1 MKCGRDLSE
10 EVLKRRKTTRKNQAK
25 PAPLPAHENPLS
37 QAVCSGGYTE
47 LHLAHQFK
55 SDLIKIRFTSQ
66 DHKPPSLFGVTQNYQ
81 SPTGVT
87 SETTDAAASPLAE
100 SGTRFWR
107 SLTYAVLAAAAQVL
121 DIQRSELDGLFRSVE
136 NDPGTT
142 ELIIYDNVASGV
154 GHSKR
159 IAENFQSILE
169 KTLYLSSSCNC
180 QDSCYDCLRTYANQ
194 PFHDQLDRGLV
205 EEFLRPLV
213 EVMNPD
219 EVLLDFAPQSNRIP
233 LDQIPSRISASP
245 RLLKSESSFA
255 ITHLQEPFNLA
266 LLGSLIAASTLN
278 AGNPVSLMLR
288 SLPERNLSDDAAV
301 ARRRLSQWI
310 EQGVLEL
317 YVNDTLTT
325 DTYCLSPDHP
335 LARRA
340 FRITFDSDGSSS
352 DFLEARSEIG
362 VQAVSEQL
370 VRLRA
375 GSRLVSSEEI
385 ADPEN
390 LIVFP
395 STSWSAMKLEL
406 LRAKLGLA
414 QLLEGQSFEFIEYSD
429 RYINFRERA
438 DARFLVDLLNGP
450 WLNPDSQFR
459 VRTNQTKEEDTAG
472 DCSRL
477 HSLESDLSQLDGV
490 CRYELIWGD
499 FRRPRRTLLHRRE
512 LILQSVSGQ
521 RHRVLFDK
529 GMDFL
534 SYNRNTCLY
543 TIRDDTYIVSAKQ
556 T

>member
-1 MKCGRDLSE
+1 
-10 EVLKRRKTTRKNQAK
+10 
-25 PAPLPAHENPLS
+25 
-37 QAVCSGGYTE
+37 VCSGGYTE

-66 DHKPPSLFGVTQNYQ
+66 DHKPPSLFGVTQNFQ

-159 IAENFQSILE
+159 IAENFQGVLE
-169 KTLYLSSSCNC
+169 KTLLLASSCNC

-194 PFHDQLDRGLV
+194 PFHDQLDRRLV

-233 LDQIPSRISASP
+233 LDQISSRISTAP

-255 ITHLQEPFNLA
+255 ITRLQDPFNLA
-266 LLGSLIAASTLN
+266 LLGSLIAASTVN
-278 AGNPVSLMLR
+278 AGKPVSLVLR

-310 EQGVLEL
+310 EQGVLDL
-317 YVNDTLTT
+317 YVNDSLTT

-335 LARRA
+335 HARRA
-340 FRITFDSDGSSS
+340 FRITFGSDGSPA
-352 DFLEARSEIG
+352 DFMEVRSEIG

-370 VRLRA
+370 ARLRSD
-375 GSRLVSSEEI
+375 SRLVSSEEI

-395 STSWSAMKLEL
+395 SPTWSSMTLEP

-414 QLLEGQSFEFIEYSD
+414 QLLEGQSFELIEYSD

-450 WLNPDSQFR
+450 WLNADSKFR
-459 VRTNQTKEEDTAG
+459 VRTNQTKEEDAAG
-472 DCSRL
+472 DRSRL
-477 HSLESDLSQLDGV
+477 HSLESDLSRLDGV
-490 CRYELIWGD
+490 CEYDLIWGD
-499 FRRPRRTLLHRRE
+499 FRKPRRTLLHRRE
-512 LILQSVSGQ
+512 LILQSISGQ

-529 GMDFL
+529 GMDFM
-534 SYNRNTCLY
+534 SYNANTGLY
-543 TIRDDTYIVSAKQ
+543 TIRDDTYIVATKQ
-556 T
+556 P